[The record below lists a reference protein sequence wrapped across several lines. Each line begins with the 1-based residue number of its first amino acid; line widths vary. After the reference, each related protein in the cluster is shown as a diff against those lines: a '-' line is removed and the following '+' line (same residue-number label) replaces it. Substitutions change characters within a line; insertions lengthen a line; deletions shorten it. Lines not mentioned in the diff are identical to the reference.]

1 MSTIRRTKIVA
12 TLGPATDDQA
22 TLVAMIRAGVDGVRI
37 NCSHGTRND
46 FIRRAWQAKDAAA
59 TAGRHV
65 AIMFDLQGPKIRL
78 HEASRRA
85 ELGEGDR
92 VRIVGDPKARGAT
105 GALVVDWPGVVE
117 AAEPGTSELV
127 IGDGAP
133 RIAIAE
139 RTKGA
144 LVGTCVI
151 PGTALPRKGAFLTH
165 AHVGR
170 MALTEKDRADVRTAL
185 DAGADFIALSFV
197 NGADDIRELRGE
209 ILGSSARIIA
219 KIETLAAIDHLDEIV
234 DAADALMVAR
244 GDLGVEAGVSRVPLL
259 QKRIIQAANERGKM
273 VITATQMLESM
284 IDAPEP
290 TRAEAS
296 DVANAVID
304 GTSCVM
310 LSGETA
316 VGRYPIDTIEQMAA
330 IALDAQDGVMPLV
343 VEGGATGRDEGRTTA
358 ESVMRAAVLLA
369 REIKAAA
376 LVIPTETGGSARAA
390 ARFRPRRPIMALC
403 NDGEVA
409 RQLALEWG
417 VIPEPLHQRPEEPI
431 EALVERCLLRAQ
443 RRLDLP
449 EGSRVVLTS
458 GPQVATPGATS
469 LIAVHRLDAAR

>member
-1 MSTIRRTKIVA
+1 MSTLRRTKIVA
-12 TLGPATDDQA
+12 TLGPSTDDQA
-22 TLVAMIRAGVDGVRI
+22 TLVAMIRAGVDGVRV
-37 NCSHGTRND
+37 NCSHGSRED
-46 FIRRAWQAKDAAA
+46 FIRRAWQARDAAA

-85 ELGEGDR
+85 DLDEGDQ
-92 VRIVGDPKARGAT
+92 VRIVGDPRAKGAT
-105 GALVVDWPGVVE
+105 GALVVDWPGVVD

-133 RIAIAE
+133 RIAIAQ
-139 RTKGA
+139 RAKGA

-165 AHVGR
+165 AQVGR
-170 MALTEKDRADVRTAL
+170 MALTDKDRADVKTAL

-209 ILGSSARIIA
+209 ILGSQARIIA
-219 KIETLAAIDHLDEIV
+219 KIETLAAIDHLEEIV
-234 DAADALMVAR
+234 DAADAVMVAR

-259 QKRIIQAANERGKM
+259 QKRIIQAANDRGRM

-284 IDAPEP
+284 IDTPEP

-316 VGRYPIDTIEQMAA
+316 VGKYPVETIEQMAA
-330 IALDAQDGVMPLV
+330 IALDAQDGITPLV
-343 VEGGATGRDEGRTTA
+343 VEGGGARGDGRTTA

-369 REIKAAA
+369 REIKAEA

-390 ARFRPRRPIMALC
+390 ARFRPRRPILALC
-403 NDGEVA
+403 SDAEVA

-417 VIPEPLHQRPEEPI
+417 VIPEPLHQRPDEPI
-431 EALVERCLLRAQ
+431 DALVERCLLRAQ
-443 RRLDLP
+443 RRLGLP
-449 EGSRVVLTS
+449 DGARVVLTS

-469 LIAVHRLDAAR
+469 LIAVHRLGSAD